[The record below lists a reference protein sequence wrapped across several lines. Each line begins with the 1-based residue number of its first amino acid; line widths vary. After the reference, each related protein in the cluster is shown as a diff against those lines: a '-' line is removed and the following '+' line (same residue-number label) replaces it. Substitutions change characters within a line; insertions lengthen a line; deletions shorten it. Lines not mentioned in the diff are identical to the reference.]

1 MSAPLLHRTIPH
13 HDGKCGK
20 EWGSSHSFIHSFIP
34 VHSVVRPSK
43 NRQGGG
49 AAPRRAYQREGVCPA
64 DRRQQTADSRQGL
77 FQAKRKQDFL
87 FTMPRYEGTYR
98 PLREHPFCNACGK
111 ARSELRRELANK
123 TLSLCSRC
131 KMVWYCSV
139 ACQKR
144 NYARHKRICR
154 DIATLQAETDAE
166 FEPLKSLV
174 ETDEEGRPTNVSLDA
189 ARMLVVRM
197 IRG

>member
-1 MSAPLLHRTIPH
+1 
-13 HDGKCGK
+13 
-20 EWGSSHSFIHSFIP
+20 
-34 VHSVVRPSK
+34 
-43 NRQGGG
+43 
-49 AAPRRAYQREGVCPA
+49 
-64 DRRQQTADSRQGL
+64 
-77 FQAKRKQDFL
+77 
-87 FTMPRYEGTYR
+87 MPRYEGTYR

>member
-1 MSAPLLHRTIPH
+1 M
-13 HDGKCGK
+13 
-20 EWGSSHSFIHSFIP
+20 
-34 VHSVVRPSK
+34 PS
-43 NRQGGG
+43 RQK
-49 AAPRRAYQREGVCPA
+49 
-64 DRRQQTADSRQGL
+64 TADSRQGL
-77 FQAKRKQDFL
+77 FQAKRKQDFF